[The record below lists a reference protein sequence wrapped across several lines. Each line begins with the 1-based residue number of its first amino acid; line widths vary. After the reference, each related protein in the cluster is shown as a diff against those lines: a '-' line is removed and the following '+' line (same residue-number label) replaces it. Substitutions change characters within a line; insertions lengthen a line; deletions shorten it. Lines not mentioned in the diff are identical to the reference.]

1 MSQIIAVTSGKGG
14 AGKSFT
20 SVGIATALSC
30 LKKKVIILELDVG
43 LRCIDVMLGIENKIV
58 YDLGDVI
65 NENCNISDAIVKTNV
80 NDYFDYIPAPT
91 NIDTN
96 FDFENALQCIRVL
109 RRMNYDYIIID
120 TPAGVGL
127 SLLSIRKLSD
137 LAIIVTTPDLT
148 CVRDGAKVASLLES
162 YDFKNYKLI
171 INKVQKQSF
180 KNSPIHNLDDVMDGV
195 GASLLGVIPLD
206 AQFEKCMFNGIP
218 LSSNDKILSIFT
230 AIAKRIEGEYVSLI
244 IEKI

>member
-1 MSQIIAVTSGKGG
+1 MAQIIAITSGKGG

-20 SVGIATALSC
+20 SVGIASALSY

-43 LRCIDVMLGIENKIV
+43 LRCVDVMLGIENKIV

-65 NENCNISDAIVKTNV
+65 NNNCNISDAIVKTNV
-80 NDYFDYIPAPT
+80 SEYFDYIPAPS

-96 FDFENALQCIRVL
+96 FNFDDALQCIRVL

-127 SLLSIRKLSD
+127 SLLSVKNLAD
-137 LAIIVTTPDLT
+137 LALIVTTPDIT
-148 CVRDGAKVASLLES
+148 CIRDGAKVASLLES
-162 YDFKNYKLI
+162 YNFQNYKLI
-171 INKVQKQSF
+171 INKVEKQSF
-180 KNSPIHNLDDVMDGV
+180 KNSPIDNLDDVIDGV
-195 GASLLGVIPLD
+195 GACLLGVIPLD
-206 AQFEKCMFNGIP
+206 LQFEKSMFNGIP
-218 LSSNDKILSIFT
+218 LSNNDKIFNIFT
-230 AIAKRIEGEYVSLI
+230 AIAKRIEGEYISLV